1 MPRTKEFDPE
11 VALDKAMHVFWH
23 KGYEATSME
32 DLLEAMDLNRGSLY
46 DTFGDKRQLFL
57 KALERYCG
65 GISGRIRILEQP
77 GSALSAIRTFIETM
91 AAGLLADPA
100 RRGCLL
106 VNTAMELA
114 PHEKEVGA
122 QVSRVVGFIE
132 ESFFNA
138 LSRAKKQGELKK
150 GQDPRALARY
160 LTGMMQGLVVMYK
173 AGASPAAVHDILNT
187 GLSVLDV

>member
-65 GISGRIRILEQP
+65 GISGRVQILEQP
-77 GSALSAIRTFIETM
+77 GSALAAIEAFMKTM
-91 AAGLLADPA
+91 TEGLLADPT
-100 RRGCLL
+100 RKGCLL

-114 PHEKEVGA
+114 PHEKEIGER
-122 QVSRVVGFIE
+122 VSRVVGFIE

-138 LSRAKKQGELKK
+138 LSRAKKQDELKK
-150 GQDPRALARY
+150 GQDPRSLARY
-160 LTGMMQGLVVMYK
+160 LTGTMQGLVVMYK
-173 AGASPAAVHDILNT
+173 AGASPDAVRDILNT
-187 GLSVLDV
+187 GLSVLHA